1 MFLHIRGVFRQ
12 KHPMEMANDGVDIEN
27 DGTDFGN
34 EGVFGTEKLRPLVP
48 YRGANGFFGA
58 FL

>member
-1 MFLHIRGVFRQ
+1 
-12 KHPMEMANDGVDIEN
+12 MANDGVDIEN

-34 EGVFGTEKLRPLVP
+34 EGVLGTEKLRPLVP

>member
-1 MFLHIRGVFRQ
+1 
-12 KHPMEMANDGVDIEN
+12 MEMANDGVDIEN

-34 EGVFGTEKLRPLVP
+34 EGVLGTEKLRPFVP
-48 YRGANGFFGA
+48 YCGANGFFGA